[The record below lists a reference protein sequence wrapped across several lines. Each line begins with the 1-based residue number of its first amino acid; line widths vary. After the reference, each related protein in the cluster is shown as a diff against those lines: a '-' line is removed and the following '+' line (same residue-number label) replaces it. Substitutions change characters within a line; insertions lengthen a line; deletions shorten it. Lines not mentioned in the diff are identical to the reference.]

1 MKGSQRTRLS
11 QKALKQPWNR
21 FCTRWSFSNRRCFC
35 GTRGTALKSTP
46 NCNGGRRKLLTTS
59 FVSARLLLDFF
70 YPSNPEKDDVIV
82 NDFDVPGFST
92 LLSNLTS
99 PAVMKFKANMRRV
112 NKWTIH
118 FSWRRTEGPE
128 YTNYDRQLM
137 EDCAM
142 ALLKLGEKFVN
153 ACIATGLQIEGW
165 AIPLQENFTRL
176 YTYLLATQRVDEDHA
191 PRPAVQ
197 ICLERL

>member
-1 MKGSQRTRLS
+1 M
-11 QKALKQPWNR
+11 
-21 FCTRWSFSNRRCFC
+21 
-35 GTRGTALKSTP
+35 
-46 NCNGGRRKLLTTS
+46 LTTS